1 MAANAGQPL
10 TQEGCVMEA
19 GADWLLSGLPWL
31 ITAIAALFIHLLLK
45 RLDEVDVAIRIH
57 WEEIKKLKKELK
69 KLKNS

>member
-1 MAANAGQPL
+1 M
-10 TQEGCVMEA
+10 
-19 GADWLLSGLPWL
+19 